1 MLREFRVLL
10 LLLLAPAAAFSQRY
24 GRPYRLA
31 EDPQLLL
38 QIRVDNKSRY
48 LRAADL
54 RKMQP
59 SVVTESDP
67 ATKAPHIYEGVTL
80 DQLVPAAALAS
91 QRERIEIE
99 FGSHQNIT
107 ISALDLDSQI
117 KPMVVYM
124 VDGKPISGHA
134 PYYFVI
140 KSRGKPV
147 ETIAGVQCIAIEPS
161 R

>member
-10 LLLLAPAAAFSQRY
+10 LLLLTPAAAFSQRY
-24 GRPYRLA
+24 GRPYSLA

-48 LRAADL
+48 LRASDL

-67 ATKAPHIYEGVTL
+67 ATKTTHIYEGVTL

-91 QRERIEIE
+91 QGERIAID

-117 KPMVVYM
+117 KPMVVYL

-147 ETIAGVQCIAIEPS
+147 ETIAGVQCIAVEPS